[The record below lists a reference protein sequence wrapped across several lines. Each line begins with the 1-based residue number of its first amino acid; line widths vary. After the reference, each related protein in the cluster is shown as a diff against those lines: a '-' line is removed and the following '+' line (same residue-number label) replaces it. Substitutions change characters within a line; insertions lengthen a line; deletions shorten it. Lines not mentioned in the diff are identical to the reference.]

1 MVERLSTTVEYL
13 DMNVTKKPLD
23 DVRVRQAID
32 YAINEQAIEDIVYRG
47 TASYSPTTVTPGM
60 KYFDDSDTDYRY
72 DVKKAKQLLKEAGVS
87 DLKLTLICSESELVL
102 MRQQLFRVCCQ
113 TWVLMWRFSL
123 MSPELSS
130 I

>member
-1 MVERLSTTVEYL
+1 M
-13 DMNVTKKPLD
+13 
-23 DVRVRQAID
+23 
-32 YAINEQAIEDIVYRG
+32 YRG

-87 DLKLTLICSESELVL
+87 DLKLTLICSESVT
-102 MRQQLFRVCCQ
+102 RQ

>member
-1 MVERLSTTVEYL
+1 
-13 DMNVTKKPLD
+13 MNVTKKPLD

-72 DVKKAKQLLKEAGVS
+72 DVKKAKQLLKESWSIRPKA
-87 DLKLTLICSESELVL
+87 DAD
-102 MRQQLFRVCCQ
+102 LFRECN
-113 TWVLMWRFSL
+113 
-123 MSPELSS
+123 SS
-130 I
+130 

>member
-1 MVERLSTTVEYL
+1 MFIELESGTVDIAYSIPANDIERLKENENTDVVERLSTTVEYL

-60 KYFDDSDTDYRY
+60 KYLMI
-72 DVKKAKQLLKEAGVS
+72 QI
-87 DLKLTLICSESELVL
+87 LTTG
-102 MRQQLFRVCCQ
+102 M
-113 TWVLMWRFSL
+113 M
-123 MSPELSS
+123 
-130 I
+130 